1 MPSGR
6 AYFSE
11 SHLAVDQCNFESRA
25 DRASLGSAPA
35 KGNANARDETSRLD
49 GKPIRKP
56 CPKACY
62 CVRLITSIEM
72 QADFSTSI
80 SLVLTD
86 RRRAETECG
95 LAFSSLMV
103 SMPNRVPEKI
113 LKSKTRNRMF
123 SGVTVLAAG
132 T

>member
-1 MPSGR
+1 
-6 AYFSE
+6 
-11 SHLAVDQCNFESRA
+11 
-25 DRASLGSAPA
+25 
-35 KGNANARDETSRLD
+35 
-49 GKPIRKP
+49 
-56 CPKACY
+56 
-62 CVRLITSIEM
+62 M
-72 QADFSTSI
+72 QQTFSTSI

-123 SGVTVLAAG
+123 SGVTLLAAG
-132 T
+132 TQ